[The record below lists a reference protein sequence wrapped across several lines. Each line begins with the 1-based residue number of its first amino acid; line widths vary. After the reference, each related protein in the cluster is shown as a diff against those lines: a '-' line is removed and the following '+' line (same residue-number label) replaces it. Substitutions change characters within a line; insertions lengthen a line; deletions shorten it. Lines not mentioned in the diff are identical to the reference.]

1 MTLRLALAVACAAC
15 ALPGPAA
22 ALTCYSL
29 LDRNENVI
37 YRDTYPPVDLSDRGT
52 AERERMRARGE
63 HLIAMESDRCPNV
76 EFFTGSAGSAKVDVD
91 AMVDGESVHRNPAG
105 AAAAAGATPAKPRV
119 RGGTG
124 R

>member
-1 MTLRLALAVACAAC
+1 MTLRLALAVACAAF

-22 ALTCYSL
+22 ALTCYTL

-37 YRDTYPPVDLSDRGT
+37 YRDTYPPVVLSDRGT
-52 AERERMRARGE
+52 AERDRMRARGE

-91 AMVDGESVHRNPAG
+91 AMVDGVSVHRNPPAMPSTAP
-105 AAAAAGATPAKPRV
+105 AAPARPRAKGAT
-119 RGGTG
+119 GH
-124 R
+124 